1 MSVQTVGNA
10 GPSLEEEK
18 LLDREELYNQ
28 FMDLSLKA
36 NSAKNLRQ
44 FLQGVVLKIEG
55 QGVKVR
61 VFAPKNSA
69 RAMSKNGV
77 DLPFLF
83 FDMNKAV
90 MAIQF
95 QNN

>member
-1 MSVQTVGNA
+1 A
-10 GPSLEEEK
+10 GPTMEEEK
-18 LLDREELYNQ
+18 LLDKEELYNQ

-44 FLQGVVLKIEG
+44 FLQGVCLKIEG
-55 QGVKVR
+55 QGMKVR
-61 VFAPKNSA
+61 IFAPKDSA

-83 FDMNKAV
+83 FDIDKVIMS
-90 MAIQF
+90 I
-95 QNN
+95 